1 MKPQKHAK
9 LIKAWADGAEIEY
22 RWLDQS
28 KWCSTS
34 TLTWRDECEYR
45 IKPKPDVVTFECL
58 EINDGD
64 VFFALG
70 KDNLK
75 LTWCGETGK
84 LKSAE
89 VI

>member
-1 MKPQKHAK
+1 MTPRKHAK

-28 KWCSTS
+28 AWCSS
-34 TLTWRDECEYR
+34 SALIWREECEYR
-45 IKPKPDVVTFECL
+45 IKPKPDVVTFDCL
-58 EINDGD
+58 ELDDGAAA
-64 VFFALG
+64 FAFG

-84 LKSAE
+84 LKLAE
-89 VI
+89 VV